1 MRMYTSF
8 TVLFLGIF
16 ICLAMSGVAH
26 AKEQKG
32 FVEVYNPAGIRED
45 GSYVDKLLTKT
56 MKETKRRGPK
66 LAGEFPEV
74 KIEKVRIK
82 ADAATEVNALFYKRG
97 WTDGLPV
104 VLPTADKVK
113 AMLRG
118 TDLDPGF
125 VVAVLDPMNGQ
136 ATVEKIAV
144 NAVMAGCAPEHMPVL
159 IAAVEALSDPAFD
172 LKGMSNTTSPDTP
185 LLILTGPIIKDID
198 FNVDTNTMGR
208 GRLANSTIGRAI
220 HLLINNV
227 GGAWPGIND
236 LSCIGSPAE
245 YGMAIGENAAANP
258 WSSLNAD
265 IGFPKS
271 ANVATLVGIEGMR
284 GVVGI
289 GRTSEGFLQLVAEHM
304 SGLAA
309 QRPRWPVIVLI
320 IAKDTATQLA
330 REGWTK
336 ESIREAILKFGSIP
350 LSKYKERFNIP
361 RWSHEIQ
368 NAEVT
373 ATSPNE
379 MIPQPFIDQFIILV
393 AGGSGEKSMILP
405 GWFGATKAVSKE
417 IRLPA
422 NWQEVITIGN

>member
-1 MRMYTSF
+1 MRLCRLF
-8 TVLFLGIF
+8 TVFYLGLF
-16 ICLAMSGVAH
+16 ICLAMSGVVL

-32 FVEVYNPAGIRED
+32 FVEVYNPAGVRED

-56 MKETKRRGPK
+56 MKETKRRGPE

-74 KIEKVRIK
+74 KVEKIK
-82 ADAATEVNALFYKRG
+82 IQSDATTEINALFYKRG

-104 VLPTADKVK
+104 FLPTPDKVQ

-118 TDLDPGF
+118 TDLDPDF

-144 NAVMAGCAPEHMPVL
+144 NAVMAGCLPEHMPVL

-208 GRLANSTIGRAI
+208 GRLANSTIGRAV

-236 LSCIGSPAE
+236 LSNIGSPAE
-245 YGMAIGENAAANP
+245 YGMVIGENAAANP

-265 IGFPKS
+265 IGFPKA
-271 ANVATLVGIEGMR
+271 ANVVTMIGVEGMR

-289 GRTSEGFLQLVAEHM
+289 GRTSEGFLQLVADHM

-309 QRPRWPVIVLI
+309 QRPRWPVVILI
-320 IAKDTATQLA
+320 IAKDTAIQLA
-330 REGWTK
+330 RDGWTK
-336 ESIREAILKFGSIP
+336 ESIREAVMKYGSVP
-350 LSKYKERFNIP
+350 LAKYKERFNIP

-368 NAEVT
+368 SAEVN
-373 ATSPNE
+373 ATGENN
-379 MIPQPFIDQFIILV
+379 MIPQPFVDQFIILV
-393 AGGSGEKSMILP
+393 SGGSGEKSMILP
-405 GWFGATKAVSKE
+405 GWFGASKAVSKE

-422 NWQEVITIGN
+422 NWQDRHQKK